1 MKNNNTSKTRQYS
14 FFLIKKL
21 FIFSIVCL
29 LILQK
34 STPSS
39 AISILRVEPSVI
51 ELQNQAF
58 FDLRRGK
65 FLEVFKKCEELL
77 TINKKSTLAYEL
89 LGVSYAGIGRYDKA
103 QEVVESL
110 KDITKDSSL
119 LHLCKG
125 MILHSLQKLD
135 GAIAEC
141 QESITIDQDN
151 PIAYYVI
158 GRVYLDKKEFNKA
171 EEYLRKA
178 IEKEPE
184 LAAAYTC
191 LGLNY
196 LLQGKMEE

>member
-1 MKNNNTSKTRQYS
+1 M
-14 FFLIKKL
+14 
-21 FIFSIVCL
+21 
-29 LILQK
+29 
-34 STPSS
+34 
-39 AISILRVEPSVI
+39 RVEPSVI

-77 TINKKSTLAYEL
+77 TINKKNTLAYEL

-178 IEKEPE
+178 VEKEPE
-184 LAAAYTC
+184 LAAAYTG
-191 LGLNY
+191 LGVNY
-196 LLQGKMEE
+196 LLQGKNGRIFQVL